1 MTVLSHIEVQKE
13 REKQETASND
23 VSCKPR
29 FTLVSIYRVK
39 MGKEFSIFIPIIIFN
54 TMKMIVRH
62 IYAKK
67 TSLSFSGLY
76 VCIYLNPNKMYYVWH
91 AKPIIYHDGIF

>member
-54 TMKMIVRH
+54 TMKIIARH
-62 IYAKK
+62 FI
-67 TSLSFSGLY
+67 L
-76 VCIYLNPNKMYYVWH
+76 CIYLNPNKMYYVWH